1 MRDASG
7 VGEGQPPL
15 PTLSRTQRR
24 LLGWR
29 RNRAYVGGLI
39 PAAVLLGLFFIA
51 PAVWAIQASFTN
63 RALLGIDARNPRGV
77 GLDNYRRLFDD
88 PDLIVV
94 LKNSLVFVVGSALIG
109 QFLLGLGLAL
119 LLDFGEQRGYRMTP
133 LVYGTVLLAWVNP
146 TLIAGFLWV
155 AMFDYYYGSLNKLLG
170 LVGIEP
176 VSWLGTS
183 PMLAVIVVNIWRG
196 TAFVMIIFLGG
207 LKTIPTQIYEAA
219 RIDGASPWQRFWD
232 HTLPNL
238 RHIATITLLSITI
251 STLGAFILIETLT
264 GGGPG
269 IQTETISLYAYH
281 TAFRSYEIG
290 YGSTIAV
297 LMLSIN
303 LIASIFYLR
312 LARPRV

>member
-1 MRDASG
+1 MLDASR
-7 VGEGQPPL
+7 GEGRPPL
-15 PTLSRTQRR
+15 PTFSPLQRR

-39 PAAVLLGLFFIA
+39 PAAVLLALFFIA
-51 PAVWAIQASFTN
+51 PAAWAIRASFTN
-63 RALLGIDARNPRGV
+63 RALLGIDARNPRWV

-94 LKNSLVFVVGSALIG
+94 LKNSLIFVVGSALIG

-119 LLDFGEQRGYRMTP
+119 LLDFGEQRGYRMTS

-155 AMFDYYYGSLNKLLG
+155 AMFDYYYGSLNKALEFLG
-170 LVGIEP
+170 FEP
-176 VSWLGTS
+176 VSWLGSS
-183 PMLAVIVVNIWRG
+183 PMLAIIVVNIWRG

-207 LKTIPTQIYEAA
+207 LKTIPSQIYEAA
-219 RIDGASPWQRFWD
+219 RIDGAGPWQRFWD

-269 IQTETISLYAYH
+269 IQTETLSLYAYH

-303 LIASIFYLR
+303 LIASVFYLR